1 MSWDEIPGDLRSKY
15 LRAAAMTVAQLL
27 RLVGRL
33 QYDPADLPALRVLLQ
48 RFHAIAGWGGLCGV
62 PAFTVAGQLGEHDC
76 ASLLAASVLP
86 EQRHLDQISALVHLL
101 MREIRQ
107 RQATAEIQELPDASP
122 ELHEQP
128 ASPEIQE
135 RPEASPEIQASPD
148 AWPEIQALLAAAPRS
163 ASPTHRR
170 QPAPP
175 AAIDPITADLLAGRP
190 DGRAEPAGAPVAERQ
205 ARPRCRALCVGVPDA
220 FGGQLRGM
228 LARHGILTQFAATS
242 DEAGLQLSAGMPDA
256 VIVGRELVDG
266 SGYVLADYLRCSE
279 AARRQPVVLVVGGSG
294 DAADLAEQVRCGADG
309 AFPAPVDGTAVAA
322 CLAELLE
329 RRHSGA
335 PRVLCLEPDP
345 AHALALRELLHDA
358 GYSVRLASDPRR
370 LAGQMSAFDPELV
383 VLDLP
388 HPDATTG
395 DLVRRLR
402 AGKRCAVVPILF
414 LTDPNEPL
422 SAAPSMLGAEYL
434 AKPIAAPAF
443 LAAVAGRV
451 ERLRALRQLFADSAP
466 R

>member
-33 QYDPADLPALRVLLQ
+33 QYDPADLAALRVLLQ

-107 RQATAEIQELPDASP
+107 RQAAP
-122 ELHEQP
+122 ELQGPP
-128 ASPEIQE
+128 AALPEI
-135 RPEASPEIQASPD
+135 PP
-148 AWPEIQALLAAAPRS
+148 AAAAGTQAPP
-163 ASPTHRR
+163 ADAPAIHRR

-175 AAIDPITADLLAGRP
+175 AAIDRLGIDLLVHFPEGGAE
-190 DGRAEPAGAPVAERQ
+190 RAPAPAAPAAPLSPPPQVTERQ
-205 ARPRCRALCVGVPDA
+205 ARPRFRALCVGVPDA

-228 LARHGILTQFAATS
+228 LARYGILTQFAATS
-242 DEAGLQLSAGMPDA
+242 DEAGLLLSAGMPDA

-279 AARRQPVVLVVGGSG
+279 GTRRQPVVLVVGGSG
-294 DAADLAEQVRCGADG
+294 GDADLAEQVRCGADG
-309 AFPAPVDGTAVAA
+309 AFPAPVDGASVAA
-322 CLAELLE
+322 CLAELLA
-329 RRHSGA
+329 RRDSQA

-370 LAGQMSAFDPELV
+370 LTRQMSAFDPELV

-434 AKPIAAPAF
+434 AKPVSAPAF

-451 ERLRALRQLFADSAP
+451 ERLRALRQLFADP
-466 R
+466 VLN

>member
-86 EQRHLDQISALVHLL
+86 EQRHLDQIGALVHLL

-107 RQATAEIQELPDASP
+107 RQAA
-122 ELHEQP
+122 
-128 ASPEIQE
+128 PEIQE
-135 RPEASPEIQASPD
+135 QPDATPEIQEQP
-148 AWPEIQALLAAAPRS
+148 AATPGL
-163 ASPTHRR
+163 
-170 QPAPP
+170 QAPP
-175 AAIDPITADLLAGRP
+175 AA
-190 DGRAEPAGAPVAERQ
+190 APVAERQ
-205 ARPRCRALCVGVPDA
+205 ARPRFRALCVGVPDA

-228 LARHGILTQFAATS
+228 LARHGIVTQFAGTS
-242 DEAGLQLSAGMPDA
+242 DEAGLLLSAGMPDA

-279 AARRQPVVLVVGGSG
+279 ATRRQPVVLVVGGSG
-294 DAADLAEQVRCGADG
+294 GAADLAEQVQCGADG
-309 AFPAPVDGTAVAA
+309 AFPAPVDGAAVSA
-322 CLAELLE
+322 CLVELLQ
-329 RRHSGA
+329 RRDSGV

-345 AHALALRELLHDA
+345 THALALRELLHDA

-370 LAGQMSAFDPELV
+370 LARQMSAFDPELV

-414 LTDPNEPL
+414 LTDPDEPH
-422 SAAPSMLGAEYL
+422 SATPSMLGAEYL
-434 AKPIAAPAF
+434 AKPISPPAF